1 MAIFMNGEH
10 NCACGRRVCDWS
22 CTTYAKLMSDN
33 IPNTV
38 VGYVPPIKKTNA
50 ERIRNMNDEELAEW
64 AMRGLFFPRCPV
76 VRCPTVEDCKDCKDC
91 WLLWLKEEVK
101 E

>member
-33 IPNTV
+33 IPNTA

-50 ERIRNMNDEELAEW
+50 DRIRAKTDEGLAKFLWMPMEHI
-64 AMRGLFFPRCPV
+64 CPYN
-76 VRCPTVEDCKDCKDC
+76 CQEDPDRICVTCILD
-91 WLLWLKEEVK
+91 WLKEEVEK
-101 E
+101 